1 MVFQA
6 AHLQLPHISLSSF
19 HSQLLLFSVCS
30 FHPVASPLVSR
41 HWCFF
46 CNGSFKSD
54 WRELTARVQNW
65 TNCSSIAW
73 VSMIA
78 TNWLHGSWNMM
89 TGVLAGGLASLSQFA
104 EERPEGADCKS
115 RERNWLQMRC
125 IKGVGNWLHNSGNL
139 VTGAASSV
147 RLVYWW
153 PASFVEP
160 WKVSNGCNN
169 DCEHYGHLSDR
180 QWATWNATCRMATHA
195 RSLGCGCV
203 ASAAVGWARAVDR
216 TECLG
221 TGGWSS
227 LWKSFNKV
235 VNKYFKNTQGAK
247 LRTAN
252 SKHRHW

>member
-65 TNCSSIAW
+65 T
-73 VSMIA
+73 
-78 TNWLHGSWNMM
+78 
-89 TGVLAGGLASLSQFA
+89 
-104 EERPEGADCKS
+104 
-115 RERNWLQMRC
+115 
-125 IKGVGNWLHNSGNL
+125 NL